1 MPQQLYGISAL
12 TQGNKTPST
21 PFSNKSNNLPSVRVT
36 DIILDDTHPN
46 FEEYGGWNGI
56 GTIFY
61 DGVSFPFAD
70 AKNTSN
76 VAIPLYSN
84 SKLYP
89 LINEIVPLLFLT
101 SWDAQTNTDIKQAYY
116 LPSINIWN
124 SQHHNA
130 LPDPT
135 KQPRDKSQTDYQN
148 SVDGSE
154 KDVRRVYD
162 DSTDID
168 LGEGFNEQIDI
179 HPLKIFS
186 GDNII
191 EGRWGNSIRFGS
203 SILNSVNYPITIIRN
218 GQPSNIDSEG
228 WVPIAENINEDKS
241 LIYLTDN
248 QKLDIEVAS
257 KIYKSYSEAPVAP
270 KEYQENQI
278 ILNSGRLLFNAKS
291 SDILLTSNKSINL
304 NTPNSVNIDSKETYI
319 ASEKIYLGDKG
330 ATEPLLKGDITITQ
344 LNAMISILI
353 QFFTIYGKEPSPYKP
368 ASTPLAN
375 SIIGTLNSVKSTL
388 SKSGQGGAKS
398 NRNFTK

>member
-1 MPQQLYGISAL
+1 MPQQFYGISAL

-21 PFSNKSNNLPSVRVT
+21 PSSNKLNNLPSVRVT

-61 DGVSFPFAD
+61 DGVSFPFD
-70 AKNTSN
+70 EAKNTSN

-84 SKLYP
+84 NKLYP

-154 KDVRRVYD
+154 RDVRRVYD

-168 LGEGFNEQIDI
+168 LGEGFNEQINT
-179 HPLKIFS
+179 HPLRFFA
-186 GDNII
+186 GDNLI

-203 SILNSVNYPITIIRN
+203 SVLNNVNYPITIIRN
-218 GQPSNIDSEG
+218 GQPSNIDNEG
-228 WVPIAENINEDKS
+228 WVPITENINEDKS

-257 KIYKSYSEAPVAP
+257 KTYKSYSEAPVAP

-278 ILNSGRLLFNAKS
+278 ILNSGRLVFNAKS

-304 NTPNSVNIDSKETYI
+304 NTPNSVNIDTKNFVVSGKT
-319 ASEKIYLGDKG
+319 YLGAPN
-330 ATEPLLKGDITITQ
+330 ATEPILKGDVTVTQ
-344 LNAMISILI
+344 LRIIIDALN
-353 QFFTIYGKEPSPYKP
+353 QFFSAYGKEAPNAKII
-368 ASTPLAN
+368 STPLA
-375 SIIGTLNSVKSTL
+375 STIVL
-388 SKSGQGGAKS
+388 PALTNAINILEKQGVGGAKS
-398 NRNFTK
+398 NNNFTI